1 VAAKQKSA
9 KGARGNPKK
18 KTKPK
23 VDSGIAFQQ
32 ALSQKGFV
40 KLLKF
45 SDDDCLAHLKDCLS
59 TGAIALDELLGNR
72 GIPLGRITEV
82 YGNWH
87 IGKTTLLNQLFTQA
101 QRRGGWACV
110 FDTETAMSEEYTVG
124 LGVDPEKLTYAQ
136 FDPGQGSLENVCLT
150 ILNSV
155 RWWRQN
161 DPDRVV
167 LLGLDS
173 LGGTPT
179 ADELRAPLASE
190 EVEGEATKK
199 EGTKKE
205 GGKKKK
211 ARQPGAAARVMH
223 AFRRQIPQELGN
235 TNIGLVVINHEYQSW
250 SSGKTRRETFGG
262 EAMRAAA
269 SIRLKLFSVG
279 HYLERAGVTIGKEVN
294 ADLVKDKIF
303 GKTGGRARFAL
314 LNNIGIDNTW
324 TVFEDLKR
332 RGVIVQS
339 GSWCAMNLDGEEL
352 KFQGWNGF
360 TKLCDKPVDEGKLGY
375 FDRIVSVY
383 EQLRRGQ

>member
-1 VAAKQKSA
+1 MSAAKKQSA
-9 KGARGNPKK
+9 KGARGASKK

-23 VDSGIAFQQ
+23 IDSGIAFQKE
-32 ALSQKGFV
+32 LSEKGFV
-40 KLLKF
+40 QLLKF
-45 SDDDCLAHLKDCLS
+45 SDDDCLAHLKGCLS
-59 TGAIALDELLGNR
+59 TGAIALDELLGGR
-72 GIPLGRITEV
+72 GIPLGRITEI

-87 IGKTTLLNQLFTQA
+87 IGKTTLLNQLFAQA
-101 QRRGGWACV
+101 QRQGGWACV
-110 FDTETAMSEEYTVG
+110 FDTETAMSEEYTAG
-124 LGVDPEKLTYAQ
+124 LGVDPERLTYAQ
-136 FDPGQGSLENVCLT
+136 FSSGQGSLENVCLT
-150 ILNSV
+150 MLKAV

-179 ADELRAPLASE
+179 ADELRAPLSSE
-190 EVEGEATKK
+190 EADDGEKDGK
-199 EGTKKE
+199 
-205 GGKKKK
+205 KKKK

-235 TNIGLVVINHEYQSW
+235 TKIGLIVINHEYQSW
-250 SSGKTRRETFGG
+250 SMGKTRRETFGG
-262 EAMRAAA
+262 EAMRNAA

-279 HYLERAGVTIGKEVN
+279 NYLERSGVTIGKEIN

-324 TVFEDLKR
+324 TVYEDLIR
-332 RGVIVQS
+332 RGVIVKS
-339 GSWCAMNLDGEEL
+339 GSWCAVNLDGEEM

-360 TKLCDKPVDEGKLGY
+360 QKLCDKPVEDGKLSY
-375 FDRIVSVY
+375 FDRFVAVY
-383 EQLRRGQ
+383 EQLQRGC